1 MTQQEFIKQFQELN
15 DKFYNSSL
23 AEDYIDSANSAR
35 EILGNYI
42 EDAQE
47 SIDMPRRQY
56 LIDTFGGENCTMR
69 DLKGE

>member
-15 DKFYNSSL
+15 NNFYNSSL

-47 SIDMPRRQY
+47 SIDKRTEWF
-56 LIDTFGGENCTMR
+56 IDSFGGEGRLMR
-69 DLKGE
+69 NLKGE